1 MKEKF
6 KSLVYPTDCLKAS
19 IYCQIALRTLEDD
32 GIEENQEGLDLWLQ
46 NYDSLYWTLTNQPP
60 GLPAMPRTT
69 SDGILYPA
77 LREFWRKYD
86 RLRFPDRY
94 NFKDLHENTDEV
106 CKGGD
111 ESSNLL

>member
-77 LREFWRKYD
+77 LREFWRKYHLLKFPIKD
-86 RLRFPDRY
+86 DVDNGLEDDTAGESETRKLR
-94 NFKDLHENTDEV
+94 
-106 CKGGD
+106 
-111 ESSNLL
+111 